1 MDFSLP
7 EEILKY
13 KLEAKEWVEKVLD
26 PLSVPLE
33 EEERIPPELV
43 EALRKG
49 RFFGLTIP
57 KEYGGQGWKAVE
69 WFTVLEELSKAYA
82 TVRLIAHTMNGLFWR
97 PSALFRHGRTTEK
110 ISFQI
115 SQRRDL
121 GRQQPDRT
129 GGRDRKGYQFKGRS
143 GRQ

>member
-13 KLEAKEWVEKVLD
+13 KKEAGEWVEKVLD
-26 PLSVPLE
+26 PLSLPLE
-33 EEERIPPELV
+33 EEERDPAELV

-57 KEYGGQGWKAVE
+57 KEYGGQGWEAVE

-82 TVRLIAHTMNGLFWR
+82 TVRLLAHTMNGLFWR
-97 PSALFRHGRTTEK
+97 PLLAFGTEEQK
-110 ISFQI
+110 
-115 SQRRDL
+115 RNYL
-121 GRQQPDRT
+121 PKLAT
-129 GGRDRKGYQFKGRS
+129 GEIFAANSLTEPEAGTGKDI
-143 GRQ
+143 